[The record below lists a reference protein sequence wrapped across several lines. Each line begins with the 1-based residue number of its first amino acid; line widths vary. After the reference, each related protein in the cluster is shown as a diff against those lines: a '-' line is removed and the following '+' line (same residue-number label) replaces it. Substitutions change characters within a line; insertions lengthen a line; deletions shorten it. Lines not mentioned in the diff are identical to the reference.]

1 MLLVVFHNE
10 EEEGVEEDGGKDQR
24 LVKVMV
30 ESTLVSARMV
40 ALVKANE
47 IVKVNVLRKQILTC
61 LVLVKMVRNGLD
73 LNHVKIMME

>member
-1 MLLVVFHNE
+1 
-10 EEEGVEEDGGKDQR
+10 
-24 LVKVMV
+24 MV
-30 ESTLVSARMV
+30 ELTLVSVRMV

-73 LNHVKIMME
+73 LSPVKITME